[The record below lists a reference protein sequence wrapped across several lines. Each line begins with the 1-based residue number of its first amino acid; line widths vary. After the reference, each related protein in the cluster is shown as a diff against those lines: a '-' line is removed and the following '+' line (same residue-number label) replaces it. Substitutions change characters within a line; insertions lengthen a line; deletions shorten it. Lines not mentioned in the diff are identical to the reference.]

1 LQGTRGG
8 RRNDYL
14 CELRRYSAGI
24 EIRSV
29 AAGGAAAHFCAFT
42 TISGKVQKIA
52 PRDASSRAEVHGQR
66 RGAMQRRSV
75 WGIGLALL
83 VLAGEVFAQASPFS
97 TGTTAFQGS
106 FLAILTPVAVIAVMA
121 LGLAAWFN
129 RISWG
134 WAVAG
139 VVGIVLVFGAPQ
151 IVAWVSGLFGV

>member
-1 LQGTRGG
+1 M
-8 RRNDYL
+8 RR
-14 CELRRYSAGI
+14 EVVWSAGLAMLL
-24 EIRSV
+24 
-29 AAGGAAAHFCAFT
+29 AAG
-42 TISGKVQKIA
+42 Q
-52 PRDASSRAEVHGQR
+52 
-66 RGAMQRRSV
+66 
-75 WGIGLALL
+75 
-83 VLAGEVFAQASPFS
+83 VLAQASPFS

-151 IVAWVSGLFGV
+151 IVAWVRGMFGV